1 MSQVHG
7 FTMRGRLQRDGFALD
22 LDVTSRGRSLGVF
35 GPSGA
40 GKSTLLEAVAG
51 WIPFDGEI
59 TVGGRTLSGMRPE
72 ARGIGYVPQ
81 DLLLFPHRTVM
92 ENLRAGAG
100 RSQGADVIPEILAT
114 LELERHVDRRPED
127 LSGGERQRVSIGRA
141 LASGPDLLLLD
152 EPLGSL
158 DRALRRRVLPYI
170 LRVRERFAVPIVL
183 VSHDPA
189 EVHALCDDV
198 VVLDAGRV
206 LRQGSPADVLS
217 GPDLIGADFENVL
230 SGTVASLEPGIAVVR
245 LAGGA
250 TLRIPGEEVGTSADD
265 APGATQVGESVLVG
279 LRAED
284 ILLAT
289 GDIPGLS
296 ARNAEP
302 ATVVSLT
309 SRGGAVH
316 VLLRA
321 GNQDGPL
328 VWSRVTPGAV
338 EELSLAPG
346 TPVRL
351 VIKTRAALRLA

>member
-1 MSQVHG
+1 MSPTDG
-7 FTMRGRLQRDGFALD
+7 FLMRGRLQRDVFALD
-22 LDVTSRGRSLGVF
+22 LDIRSSGRSLGVF

-40 GKSTLLEAVAG
+40 GKSTLLEAIAG

-59 TVGGRTLSGMRPE
+59 RVGAHTLGGLRPE

-81 DLLLFPHRTVM
+81 DLLLFPHLTVL
-92 ENLRAGAG
+92 ENLRAGARRNHSEG
-100 RSQGADVIPEILAT
+100 GIPEILAI
-114 LELERHVDRRPED
+114 LELERHADRLPQE

-158 DRALRRRVLPYI
+158 DRALRRRVLPYL
-170 LRVRERFAVPIVL
+170 LRVRERFEVPLVL

-189 EVHALCDDV
+189 EMHALCDDV
-198 VVLDAGRV
+198 VVLEAGRV
-206 LRQGSPADVLS
+206 VRQGPPADVLS
-217 GPDLIGADFENVL
+217 GPDLVGADFENVL
-230 SGTVASLEPGIAVVR
+230 SGTIASLEPGIAVVG
-245 LAGGA
+245 LSGGA
-250 TLRIPGEEVGTSADD
+250 TLRIPGEDGESEGTGSA
-265 APGATQVGESVLVG
+265 QVGESVLVG

-289 GDIPGLS
+289 GDVPGLS

-338 EELSLAPG
+338 EELGLAPG
-346 TPVRL
+346 TAVRL